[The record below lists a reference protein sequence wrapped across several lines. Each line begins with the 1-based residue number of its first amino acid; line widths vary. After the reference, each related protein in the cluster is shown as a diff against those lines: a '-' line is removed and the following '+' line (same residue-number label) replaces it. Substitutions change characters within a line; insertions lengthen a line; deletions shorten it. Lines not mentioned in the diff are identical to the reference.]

1 MTLSRLILPLFV
13 VLFGLTACSST
24 TSSSDPKNSG
34 PGGEGNSATSTDSGT
49 AADVVGGAEG
59 DARPPEFRA
68 IRGAIQPIT
77 EFKPEAGQ
85 RMADACMRAE
95 VAVPGEAA
103 DEVEKHLLT
112 LIEILDE
119 SSMKELPERSRVG
132 MLAAISKDIKAL
144 GKKAG
149 APKLKLVETKD
160 KLCGKSGKCS
170 EDAPGALCY
179 RLAFSDGEASC
190 ACTSP
195 KSVQAAKEAAAAAAA
210 SSEDEAA
217 EGTTP
222 SASDESGTSK
232 DAAPSTSSLEPEK
245 AGTASIEEKAST
257 GGTGASKD
265 KSSKSAAESTK
276 SKGKEKTTKTKSK
289 KTSKP
294 KSKASAKT
302 KPAATTKPR
311 EKSSK

>member
-1 MTLSRLILPLFV
+1 MTLSRLLLPLFLA
-13 VLFGLTACSST
+13 LFGLTACSSS

-34 PGGEGNSATSTDSGT
+34 LGGDGSSAASTDSGSP
-49 AADVVGGAEG
+49 ADVVGGAEG

-119 SSMKELPERSRVG
+119 SAMKELPERSRVG

-144 GKKAG
+144 GGKAG

-179 RLAFSDGEASC
+179 RLAFSDGKASC

-195 KSVQAAKEAAAAAAA
+195 KSVQAAKEAAAAA
-210 SSEDEAA
+210 SSEDEAT
-217 EGTTP
+217 EGTKP
-222 SASDESGTSK
+222 SAGDESGTTK
-232 DAAPSTSSLEPEK
+232 DADPSATSTGPAK
-245 AGTASIEEKAST
+245 AGTASIEEKVST
-257 GGTGASKD
+257 EVTGALKE
-265 KSSKSAAESTK
+265 KSSKGDAESTK
-276 SKGKEKTTKTKSK
+276 SKGKAKTTKSKSK

-302 KPAATTKPR
+302 KPAATTEPR